1 MHELLHAIHPDWGHN
16 KIRPEERRLANLA
29 GYFDTY
35 VEKERMFLG
44 GRMSFCNNATM
55 NVSGRR
61 IWCG

>member
-1 MHELLHAIHPDWGHN
+1 MHVFMIKTLQKAKYLQ
-16 KIRPEERRLANLA
+16 IRPEERKMANLA

-44 GRMSFCNNATM
+44 GRMSFCNNVTM
-55 NVSGRR
+55 NGSGRR